1 MDHAV
6 NSKVLG
12 GTLRL
17 GKLSL
22 PIRKGSM
29 VHKLYNEDTV
39 FERHRH
45 RYEFNNLYRDKF
57 IESGMVFSGLT
68 PDGQIIETLELNEHP
83 FFVGCLFHP
92 EFKSRPNRY
101 HPLFK
106 VL

>member
-1 MDHAV
+1 
-6 NSKVLG
+6 
-12 GTLRL
+12 
-17 GKLSL
+17 
-22 PIRKGSM
+22 M

-57 IESGMVFSGLT
+57 IESDMVFSGLT

-106 VL
+106 GFVEEALIFSKKRVKCNSRVL